1 MSIYNVH
8 AGHNNICP
16 GAARYLNEV
25 AEDRKVKNRL
35 IQLLQYG
42 GHTVY
47 DCTDDVGRTSG
58 ANLANICAKC
68 NSHNVNLDISI
79 HLNAGG
85 GTGVEVWYYTGS
97 SAGANMASKVSASIS
112 SALGIRNRG
121 AKASSGLYVLRNTK
135 ATAILIECCFVDN
148 MTDKNAWNANKCADA
163 IYKAVVGGSVPNV
176 PVSSG
181 GGSNSSSSF
190 TVNNCLGAGDSGSA
204 VRELQNMLI
213 ACGYSCGSCGADG
226 IFGSGTKSAVRAF
239 QRAYGL
245 SVDGLAG
252 VNTMAKLRSVYSGRG
267 GHWVSRLQ
275 AECNAQGFSNQA
287 VDGIPGANTLAGCPQ
302 LGRKSQGGIT
312 RLVQEKLI
320 SLGYSCGSCGA
331 DGING
336 AGTQAAI
343 KAFQRAKG
351 LAVDGIVGTNTW
363 RKLLGL

>member
-1 MSIYNVH
+1 MKEATGELNMTVVTVVAIAAVGAFFYLFIWPSIQRGLTMNTC
-8 AGHNNICP
+8 NNICP

-35 IQLLQYG
+35 IQLLQSG

-97 SAGANMASKVSASIS
+97 SAGANMASKVSASIA

-163 IYKAVVGGSVPNV
+163 IYKAVVGGSIPNV

-181 GGSNSSSSF
+181 GGGNSNTSSTVGIITPPISILYFLSEKVYNIPLSF
-190 TVNNCLGAGDSGSA
+190 L
-204 VRELQNMLI
+204 
-213 ACGYSCGSCGADG
+213 
-226 IFGSGTKSAVRAF
+226 
-239 QRAYGL
+239 
-245 SVDGLAG
+245 
-252 VNTMAKLRSVYSGRG
+252 
-267 GHWVSRLQ
+267 
-275 AECNAQGFSNQA
+275 
-287 VDGIPGANTLAGCPQ
+287 
-302 LGRKSQGGIT
+302 
-312 RLVQEKLI
+312 
-320 SLGYSCGSCGA
+320 
-331 DGING
+331 
-336 AGTQAAI
+336 
-343 KAFQRAKG
+343 
-351 LAVDGIVGTNTW
+351 
-363 RKLLGL
+363 